1 MAATTAGDG
10 KGAWSMADL
19 ARSAIALDDPT
30 PLYRAQ
36 LFSMMAHPIIA
47 ANVPAVEAELARRAD
62 FGETFDSG
70 FLHRDVVCLA
80 CHNSERS
87 QMAEAVLNAKY
98 GARFNAFSAG
108 TEPSGRLDERAVAV
122 MHEIGLDISKNR
134 VKSVDEF
141 IRPDITFDY
150 VVTTCD
156 DSKRTCPY
164 IPAPEQVHANFDD
177 PQPFYGTDEE
187 KLQRMRAVRDQ
198 VVKWVDQFF
207 GPRAS
212 LLELEKQPVR

>member
-1 MAATTAGDG
+1 MAAQDIDSPGPPKTV
-10 KGAWSMADL
+10 
-19 ARSAIALDDPT
+19 
-30 PLYRAQ
+30 
-36 LFSMMAHPIIA
+36 LF
-47 ANVPAVEAELARRAD
+47 
-62 FGETFDSG
+62 
-70 FLHRDVVCLA
+70 VC

-98 GARFNAFSAG
+98 GTRFEAFSAG
-108 TEPSGRLDERAVAV
+108 TEPSGQLDERAVAV
-122 MHEIGLDISKNR
+122 MHEIGLDISNKR
-134 VKSVDEF
+134 AKSVDEF

-198 VVKWVDQFF
+198 VVEWVDRFF

-212 LLELEKQPVR
+212 LLDLEKQPVR